1 MAKNG
6 KAPVVIGGS
15 FLAIVVTGLLGW
27 GDLRTQQKVNTEQI
41 PLKADKEMVQMQIQA
56 QQEQLRVHT
65 DNQKGQFDRIE
76 TDIRSMDGKLD
87 RLLEK

>member
-1 MAKNG
+1 M
-6 KAPVVIGGS
+6 VGGG
-15 FLAIVVTGLLGW
+15 FVALVVTGLLGW
-27 GDLRTQQKVNTEQI
+27 GDLRTQQDVNTKEI

-65 DNQKGQFDRIE
+65 ETQKEQFGRIE